1 MEVFNA
7 KTVEE
12 FGYKAHRGG
21 FFKEWQKKTSSISGI
36 ESVGLDIASEKAYNI
51 LKLEGSE

>member
-1 MEVFNA
+1 MKTFNA
-7 KTVEE
+7 KIVEE
-12 FGYKAHRGG
+12 FGYKAHKGG

-36 ESVGLDIASEKAYNI
+36 ESIGLDIASEKAYNI